1 MEQVDFSIIGML
13 THMSPV
19 GWGVLI
25 ALIIMSVW
33 SITVAIDRVLAF
45 RRSRK
50 QSLKAMDEAYQRLEE
65 GKLEEAVAA
74 TRKYPG
80 ANLARIMGA
89 AISSAIQDKRR
100 GEPVDLE
107 GAERAVE
114 KERGQI
120 ISGMSKGMTVLAT
133 ISATAPF
140 VGLFGTVVGIIN
152 AFTGMATTGSGGLG
166 AVAGGIAEAL
176 LTTAFGLFVA
186 IPAVW
191 IFNYFNGKLDD
202 LQIDIDTI
210 KAEILDFLVRPEQ
223 TSGSRKAE
231 VGRAQG

>member
-1 MEQVDFSIIGML
+1 MEQMDFSLLGMIK
-13 THMSPV
+13 HMSAA

-25 ALIIMSVW
+25 ALVVMSIW
-33 SITVAIDRVLAF
+33 SFSITFDRLWAF
-45 RRSRK
+45 SKSRK
-50 QSLKAMDEAYQRLEE
+50 QSLKAMNEAYEQLEKD
-65 GKLEEAVAA
+65 KLEDAIAA

-80 ANLARIMGA
+80 GNLARVMGA
-89 AISSAIQDKRR
+89 ALTSALTDQRR
-100 GEPVDLE
+100 HQPFGMD
-107 GAERAVE
+107 AADRAVE

-120 ISGMSKGMTVLAT
+120 ISGMKKGLTVLAT

-152 AFTGMATTGSGGLG
+152 AFTGMAKTGSGGLG
-166 AVAGGIAEAL
+166 AVSAGIAEAL

-191 IFNYFNGKLDD
+191 IYNYFNGRIDE

-210 KAEILDFLVRPEQ
+210 KAEILDFLGRPEPSHAAKKQ
-223 TSGSRKAE
+223 D
-231 VGRAQG
+231 VRA

>member
-1 MEQVDFSIIGML
+1 MEQMDFSLLGMIK
-13 THMSPV
+13 HMSAA

-25 ALIIMSVW
+25 ALVVMSIW
-33 SITVAIDRVLAF
+33 SFSITFDRLWAF
-45 RRSRK
+45 SKSRK
-50 QSLKAMDEAYQRLEE
+50 QSLKAMNEAYEQLEKD
-65 GKLEEAVAA
+65 KLEDAIAA

-80 ANLARIMGA
+80 GNLARVMGA
-89 AISSAIQDKRR
+89 ALTSALTDQRR
-100 GEPVDLE
+100 HQPFGMD
-107 GAERAVE
+107 AADRAVE

-120 ISGMSKGMTVLAT
+120 ISGMKKGLTVLAT

-152 AFTGMATTGSGGLG
+152 AFTGMAKTGSGGLG
-166 AVAGGIAEAL
+166 AVSAGIAEAL

-191 IFNYFNGKLDD
+191 IYNYFNGRIDE

-210 KAEILDFLVRPEQ
+210 KAEILDFLGRPEPSNASKKQ
-223 TSGSRKAE
+223 D
-231 VGRAQG
+231 VRA

>member
-1 MEQVDFSIIGML
+1 MEQLDYSLMGMIR
-13 THMSPV
+13 HMSAA

-33 SITVAIDRVLAF
+33 SFSITFDRWWAF
-45 RRSRK
+45 NKSRK
-50 QSLKAMDEAYQRLEE
+50 QSLKAMNEAYEQLEKD
-65 GKLEEAVAA
+65 KLEDAIGA

-80 ANLARIMGA
+80 GNLARIMGA
-89 AISSAIQDKRR
+89 ALTSALADRQRNQPFDM
-100 GEPVDLE
+100 D
-107 GAERAVE
+107 AADRAIE

-120 ISGMSKGMTVLAT
+120 ISGMKKGLTVLAT

-152 AFTGMATTGSGGLG
+152 AFTGMAKTGSGGLG
-166 AVAGGIAEAL
+166 AVSAGIAEAL

-191 IFNYFNGKLDD
+191 IFNYFNGRIDE

-210 KAEILDFLVRPEQ
+210 KAEILDFLARPEPAHATKKQ
-223 TSGSRKAE
+223 DA
-231 VGRAQG
+231 RA

>member
-1 MEQVDFSIIGML
+1 MELDYSLMGMIR
-13 THMSPV
+13 HMSMA

-33 SITVAIDRVLAF
+33 SFSITFDRWWAF
-45 RRSRK
+45 NKSRK
-50 QSLKAMDEAYQRLEE
+50 QSLKAMNEAYEQLEKE
-65 GKLEEAVAA
+65 KLEDAIGA

-80 ANLARIMGA
+80 GNLARIMGA
-89 AISSAIQDKRR
+89 ALTSALADRQRNQPFDM
-100 GEPVDLE
+100 D
-107 GAERAVE
+107 AADRAIE

-120 ISGMSKGMTVLAT
+120 ISGMKKGLTVLAT

-152 AFTGMATTGSGGLG
+152 AFTGMAKTGSGGLG
-166 AVAGGIAEAL
+166 AVSAGIAEAL

-191 IFNYFNGKLDD
+191 IFNYFNGRIDE

-210 KAEILDFLVRPEQ
+210 KAEILDFLARPEPAHATKKQ
-223 TSGSRKAE
+223 DA
-231 VGRAQG
+231 RA